1 MKLPEPR
8 SGVMLEKNE
17 STDAYDDEAI
27 TPARRIA
34 ILIAAGMSQ
43 FLVTVDYSAVAVA
56 LPRMASDLNVRVID
70 LQWVI
75 TGYIL
80 SFSVMLGIAG
90 PLGDR
95 YGRKKILL
103 AGIAIFGLISAWVG
117 MADTANNVIMARI
130 ALGIGGGL
138 LLPLAAS
145 VLADCTPPNQLTKY
159 LALLTAINASG
170 AAAGPVLGGLLTDSL
185 SWRWIFYLNIPFA
198 AIAFTMVLILARES
212 RNPDAKGRLDFL
224 GILLLA
230 TSLACLSLGVDGIP
244 TWEPAKWI
252 GTCALGIGLMVGF
265 VIRELTCRNPIVDVR
280 LLGNRNFTGFT
291 LAGMFSNSCW
301 CLLMFTTT
309 LLLQKVYSLDAFQAG
324 VFFLYLSLSVV
335 AASAIAAKISSKT
348 GVTPLVLMALVLQ
361 GAALAILW
369 WHDSLTIAA
378 FCLAGG
384 GIGCAW
390 GWSMPQAGAILT
402 LPRERVGLASGSIM
416 TVMIMGANLF
426 LVVCA
431 TIIDATS
438 GAAGK
443 DYAIGIQISYL
454 MGVGLAIA
462 GILATLFILPSRS
475 KIKMAVDQ
483 PIKEPL

>member
-1 MKLPEPR
+1 
-8 SGVMLEKNE
+8 MLETNE
-17 STDAYDDEAI
+17 STNANDDTAI

-56 LPRMASDLNVRVID
+56 LPRMASDLNARTID

-103 AGIAIFGLISAWVG
+103 TGIAIFGLISMWVG
-117 MADTANNVIMARI
+117 MADTATNVIIARI

-145 VLADCTPPNQLTKY
+145 VLADCTPSSQLTKY
-159 LALLTAINASG
+159 LALLTAINACG

-185 SWRWIFYLNIPFA
+185 SWRWIFYANVPFA
-198 AIAFTMVLILARES
+198 AIAFTMVLLLARES
-212 RNPDAKGRLDFL
+212 RNPDAKGKLDFL

-230 TSLACLSLGVDGIP
+230 ASLACLSLGVDGIP

-252 GTCALGIGLMVGF
+252 GTFGLGVGLLVGF
-265 VIRELTCRNPIVDVR
+265 VIRELACRNPIVDVR
-280 LLGNRNFTGFT
+280 LLGNRNFAGFT

-301 CLLMFTTT
+301 CLLVFTTT
-309 LLLQKVYSLDAFQAG
+309 LLLQKVYTLDAFQAG
-324 VFFLYLSLSVV
+324 LFFLYLSVSVV
-335 AASAIAAKISSKT
+335 AASAIAARISTKT
-348 GVTPLVLMALVLQ
+348 GVTPLVLMALILQ
-361 GAALAILW
+361 GAALATLW
-369 WHDSLTIAA
+369 WNDNLTVAA

-402 LPRERVGLASGSIM
+402 LPRNRVGLASGSIM
-416 TVMIMGANLF
+416 TVMIMGANL
-426 LVVCA
+426 VVVICA

-443 DYAIGIQISYL
+443 DYTTGIQISYL
-454 MGVGLAIA
+454 MGTGLAAA

-475 KIKMAVDQ
+475 KMKLATEQSMR
-483 PIKEPL
+483 ESL